1 MLAQEKERDPKLLST
16 STPYTRLAIALVSL
30 SARCMYDS
38 NSIITLDR
46 RLSESQMRK
55 HIIQLE
61 QNNQRQKEIIQ
72 NLRTQLNACNR
83 KTISVQSD
91 QVHDEDAVLITC
103 KNLKRI
109 LYQQSANQ
117 KCTFCANEVQEV
129 VIQKRTG
136 RLGSFCITSA
146 KNVRELSRHAKRM

>member
-1 MLAQEKERDPKLLST
+1 MLYATRGWLLHWCHLVRVVC
-16 STPYTRLAIALVSL
+16 YTRLAIALVSL

-38 NSIITLDR
+38 NSIIALDR

-72 NLRTQLNACNR
+72 NLRNQLNAYDR
-83 KTISVQSD
+83 KTISVRSD

-109 LYQQSANQ
+109 L
-117 KCTFCANEVQEV
+117 K
-129 VIQKRTG
+129 
-136 RLGSFCITSA
+136 
-146 KNVRELSRHAKRM
+146 ELSKLEFLLIAEIQCTWHLFYFTLVCF